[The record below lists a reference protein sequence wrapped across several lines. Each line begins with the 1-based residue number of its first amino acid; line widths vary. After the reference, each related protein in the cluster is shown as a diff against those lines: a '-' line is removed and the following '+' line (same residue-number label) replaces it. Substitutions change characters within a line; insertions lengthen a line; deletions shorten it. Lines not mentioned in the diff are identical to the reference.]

1 VKIVAIG
8 ILEPI
13 VVIVFLIGIFYIWK
27 EEKKKTGSGIQDLLY
42 LGAIFVILGFLFEG
56 ALLYIGLI
64 LLLFGFL
71 GKLMAKKE

>member
-1 VKIVAIG
+1 MAIG
-8 ILEPI
+8 LLESI
-13 VVIVFLIGIFYIWK
+13 VIIIFLIGVFYIWK
-27 EEKKKTGSGIQDLLY
+27 EEKKKEGSGIQDLLY
-42 LGAIFVILGFLFEG
+42 LGAIFVILGFLLEG